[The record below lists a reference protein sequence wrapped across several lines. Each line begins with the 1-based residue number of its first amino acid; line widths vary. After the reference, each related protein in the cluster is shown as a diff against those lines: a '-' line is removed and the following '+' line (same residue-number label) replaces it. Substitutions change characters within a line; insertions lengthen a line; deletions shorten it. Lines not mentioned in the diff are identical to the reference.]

1 MENSNGKLSYSIGLD
16 NAQLQQDADQ
26 AARIL
31 SNIGEGAE
39 RESAAVRE
47 ALTNLPEINI
57 EIITNA
63 SSTVETID
71 AAFAEIDRVFNE
83 NESAIVQLEK
93 EYERLKKAAANAFNK
108 GDNKAYRELLNQAN
122 AVRQVIATRKNMNK
136 EVAKTADALAAE
148 ERRVKEQTSE
158 IQKNEQAHTSLRQR
172 LKEVKMELVEMEAAG
187 QRGTVEYRALQ
198 EEAAKLTDAWGDA
211 QAQANIL
218 ANDQRGLQGVISG
231 LSGVSGAFAAAQ
243 GAVGLFAGENE
254 ELQGIMLKVQ
264 SLMAITMGLQQ
275 VQQTLNKDS
284 AFSLVTLNSLKKIW
298 NKLLGE
304 SVTKTEAENVVTAV
318 NTTAQGANTV
328 ATVADT
334 AAQQANNNTT
344 ITGTQVTAANTGATN
359 RATGATIAQT
369 VATRAA
375 SLALK
380 GLKMALIS
388 TGIGA
393 LIVAVGELVGLLMR
407 LFGAA
412 SKADEEFKE
421 QQEILAK
428 GREAYIK
435 TSLEIENYK
444 TRIDTFNGS
453 QQQEKALIKELNSK
467 FGEQLGYYKSLAE
480 WKQVLTD
487 KGDAYCQMLMQE
499 AQISALAS
507 KAAELY
513 VKKMELADQ
522 LKTKR
527 YEHSWFQSDAADEA
541 DLREEIKEIDDKNK
555 RISEEIKRLTSISQD
570 IRSQFQI
577 GGHIDPSSVNSN
589 SGNGKAYD
597 PKKAAAEI
605 QKALDEYKAARAK
618 YIKDTDEE
626 LTNLT
631 IDAQEQGLTREL
643 NEIRRNTRKKLEAWN
658 EQLEKLA
665 EARKETAKAQ
675 YMNQRGAT
683 EEGWSNTT
691 AGKYTTK
698 DWIEV
703 IKKESPSV
711 IAEFDRVWAKISA
724 NGELA
729 IKKAQEKYNDALVD
743 EYGTLQEKEAKLLR
757 EWSKKLDTIP
767 AEYLPAAM
775 KKMEAEFA
783 SLGSDAFKKAINWDS
798 VFGDMGTQSVEVL
811 KYNLE
816 KVRAYFKRNKD
827 AMSVSEIKDYQ
838 EAITK
843 METEIAARSPF
854 ASLQKSLEDLGR
866 AKTEYINSLKD
877 WKTAQESLNEANRAF
892 VEALKERNDVQTQID
907 NGELVKDCIELAEA
921 EERLKDA
928 RQKIAVATERT
939 NAAEQRTLKS
949 RNDITSAY
957 KGFANSLRNVG
968 GVIVSVGE
976 QSKELASVFSSTLAN
991 AISKAIGFTDEIIK
1005 ATSSVI
1011 SSVGDVG
1018 KKVASGITTAVEAS
1032 ASGSIAAAA
1041 AGATAISMI
1050 EKASVILAVISAA
1063 IQVATAVANLL
1074 NNDDDLQEDIEKRVN
1089 EINNLKWELEHPEEM
1104 QLTKTSGSGMDIL
1117 KQKISEAREE
1127 LAKLNE
1133 AGKNLNA
1140 WQYMYQNSIE
1150 NAELYGK
1157 TVNKIADYWAN
1168 VEYTANKALGVERY
1182 NKAREQLENL
1192 AAQQVK
1198 IYQNI
1203 RDENAKKKK
1212 DAGKIDEYNKEIDE
1226 LKNKMADV
1234 VNEIVEDIIGRTA
1247 VDLASELGN
1256 AFYDAVQQG
1265 EDAMEA
1271 WHKKVNDIVA
1281 DIIKR
1286 MLIQEYLE
1294 PQIGKIF
1301 NDYKKEWFEDGKFR
1315 GMDAVKNSA
1324 QDMARRLN
1332 DAGEVFNQI
1341 YNGLSQG
1348 LQDIFQTTKDAA
1360 NREASQ
1366 KGIATASQ
1374 ESVDELNGRATA
1386 IQGHTYSIAESTRQ
1400 LANTS
1405 NLILESV
1412 LNIETVTTT
1421 AGERLGRM
1429 ETTLRNVQNA
1439 VEDISLHGVRL
1450 A

>member
-1 MENSNGKLSYSIGLD
+1 
-16 NAQLQQDADQ
+16 
-26 AARIL
+26 
-31 SNIGEGAE
+31 
-39 RESAAVRE
+39 
-47 ALTNLPEINI
+47 
-57 EIITNA
+57 
-63 SSTVETID
+63 
-71 AAFAEIDRVFNE
+71 
-83 NESAIVQLEK
+83 
-93 EYERLKKAAANAFNK
+93 
-108 GDNKAYRELLNQAN
+108 
-122 AVRQVIATRKNMNK
+122 
-136 EVAKTADALAAE
+136 
-148 ERRVKEQTSE
+148 
-158 IQKNEQAHTSLRQR
+158 
-172 LKEVKMELVEMEAAG
+172 
-187 QRGTVEYRALQ
+187 
-198 EEAAKLTDAWGDA
+198 
-211 QAQANIL
+211 
-218 ANDQRGLQGVISG
+218 
-231 LSGVSGAFAAAQ
+231 
-243 GAVGLFAGENE
+243 
-254 ELQGIMLKVQ
+254 
-264 SLMAITMGLQQ
+264 
-275 VQQTLNKDS
+275 
-284 AFSLVTLNSLKKIW
+284 
-298 NKLLGE
+298 
-304 SVTKTEAENVVTAV
+304 
-318 NTTAQGANTV
+318 
-328 ATVADT
+328 
-334 AAQQANNNTT
+334 
-344 ITGTQVTAANTGATN
+344 
-359 RATGATIAQT
+359 
-369 VATRAA
+369 
-375 SLALK
+375 
-380 GLKMALIS
+380 
-388 TGIGA
+388 
-393 LIVAVGELVGLLMR
+393 
-407 LFGAA
+407 
-412 SKADEEFKE
+412 
-421 QQEILAK
+421 
-428 GREAYIK
+428 
-435 TSLEIENYK
+435 
-444 TRIDTFNGS
+444 
-453 QQQEKALIKELNSK
+453 
-467 FGEQLGYYKSLAE
+467 
-480 WKQVLTD
+480 
-487 KGDAYCQMLMQE
+487 MQE
-499 AQISALAS
+499 AQISALAG

-522 LKTKR
+522 LETKR

-577 GGHIDPSSVNSN
+577 GGHVDPSSVNSN

-597 PKKAAAEI
+597 PKKATAEI
-605 QKALDEYKAARAK
+605 QKTLAEYKAARAK

-683 EEGWSNTT
+683 EEGWSNTA

-783 SLGSDAFKKAINWDS
+783 ALGSDAFKKAINWDS

-816 KVRAYFKRNKD
+816 KVRAYFEQNKD
-827 AMSVSEIKDYQ
+827 AMGIAEIKDYQ
-838 EAITK
+838 EAIAK

-854 ASLQKSLEDLGR
+854 ASLQKSLEDLER
-866 AKTEYINSLKD
+866 AKTDYINSLKD
-877 WKTAQESLNEANRAF
+877 WKDAQTSLNEANRDF
-892 VEALKERNDVQTQID
+892 VEALRERNDVLAQID
-907 NGELVKDCIELAEA
+907 NGELVEDCIELAEA
-921 EERLKDA
+921 EERLKEA
-928 RQKIAVATERT
+928 RQKIAVATEQT

-949 RNDITSAY
+949 RNNITSAY

-968 GVIVSVGE
+968 GVITSVGE
-976 QSKELASVFSSTLAN
+976 QSKELASIFSSTLAN
-991 AISKAIGFTDEIIK
+991 AISKAIGFTDEVIK

-1074 NNDDDLQEDIEKRVN
+1074 NNDDDIQEDIENRLR

-1104 QLTKTSGSGMDIL
+1104 QLAKTSGSGIDVL
-1117 KQKISEAREE
+1117 KQKISEGREE
-1127 LAKLNE
+1127 LEKLNE
-1133 AGKNLNA
+1133 AGNNLNV
-1140 WQYMYQNSIE
+1140 MNQNSLK
-1150 NAELYGK
+1150 NADLYSK
-1157 TVNKIADYWAN
+1157 TVNKVADYWAN
-1168 VEYTANKALGVERY
+1168 VEYTANKALGAAKYE
-1182 NKAREQLENL
+1182 KAREQLENL

-1203 RDENAKKKK
+1203 GDENKKKKK
-1212 DAGKIDEYNKEIDE
+1212 DAGKIDEYRKEIDE
-1226 LKNKMADV
+1226 LANKMNNII
-1234 VNEIVEDIIGRTA
+1234 NEIVENIIGHTA
-1247 VDLASELGN
+1247 EDLASELGN
-1256 AFYDAVQQG
+1256 AFFDAVKQG

-1271 WHKKVNDIVA
+1271 WHKKVNEIVA

-1294 PQIGKIF
+1294 PEIGRIF
-1301 NDYKKEWFEDGKFR
+1301 NTYKKEWFQDGKFR
-1315 GMDAVKNSA
+1315 GMDAVRNSA
-1324 QDMARRLN
+1324 QDMAQRLN
-1332 DAGEVFNQI
+1332 EAGEVFNQI

-1386 IQGHTYSIAESTRQ
+1386 IQGHTFSIAESTKQ
-1400 LANTS
+1400 LATTS
-1405 NLILESV
+1405 SLILESV
-1412 LNIETVTTT
+1412 LNIETTTTT

-1429 ETTLRNVQNA
+1429 EVSLRAMQSTLD
-1439 VEDISLHGVRL
+1439 DISLRGVRL